1 MGLPLLSQ
9 ILCILWGRGSSCV
22 LIPSFLVGW
31 FAFVAVL
38 GAITL
43 QNTIWFQ
50 SLSGNNAC
58 YIESHNCLYHERQV
72 ISKHSTTLNIIV
84 WLKKVEKAKQWID
97 FFYQPHE
104 NFQQKCRNLVG
115 INFVNSLELWAAIPN
130 NQITIIL
137 LNSRYENSKFPI
149 MLDFLTNKIRGYSQC
164 VWHHLWQCHPTQS
177 SFQDH
182 AWTRMSHEKLSHKF

>member
-22 LIPSFLVGW
+22 LVPSFLVGW
-31 FAFVAVL
+31 FAFVAVF

-97 FFYQPHE
+97 FF
-104 NFQQKCRNLVG
+104 
-115 INFVNSLELWAAIPN
+115 INHMKTFNKNAEIWLASILSIPLN
-130 NQITIIL
+130 CGLPSQTI
-137 LNSRYENSKFPI
+137 R
-149 MLDFLTNKIRGYSQC
+149 
-164 VWHHLWQCHPTQS
+164 
-177 SFQDH
+177 
-182 AWTRMSHEKLSHKF
+182 